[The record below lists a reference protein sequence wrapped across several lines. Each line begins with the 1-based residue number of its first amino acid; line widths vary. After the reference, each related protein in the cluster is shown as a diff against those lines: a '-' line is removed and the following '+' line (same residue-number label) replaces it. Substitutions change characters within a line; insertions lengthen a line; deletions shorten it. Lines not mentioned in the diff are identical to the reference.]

1 MIVHNCGKNDQN
13 DSTKP
18 INDYKGE
25 DETMGNKIQDLM
37 NEVEIYKQAIQ
48 DAEDA
53 LASAEMELEE
63 TLAAEFEN
71 Q

>member
-25 DETMGNKIQDLM
+25 DVTHFANLDCQTPYYFVYLENGTYNKSFI
-37 NEVEIYKQAIQ
+37 
-48 DAEDA
+48 A
-53 LASAEMELEE
+53 LI
-63 TLAAEFEN
+63 TLSFFSGWT
-71 Q
+71 